1 MAKSG
6 YWLAFFLFFACSAPL
21 REAAFLTL
29 NTNGNNPM
37 IHLKS
42 FIAGFLATLIF
53 HQGLLALLAA
63 TGVIGASAYNLS
75 PTEPLGI
82 PAVISLAFWGG
93 VWGIVLWLL
102 VRANHGLKRWIWA
115 AVVGA
120 IGPTAVALLIVFPL
134 KGVDFDL
141 GRVPVG
147 LLLNGVWGLGTLCLL
162 NGLRRIGSR

>member
-1 MAKSG
+1 
-6 YWLAFFLFFACSAPL
+6 
-21 REAAFLTL
+21 
-29 NTNGNNPM
+29 M

-53 HQGLLALLAA
+53 HQGLVALLSA

-75 PTEPLGI
+75 PTEPLGV

-93 VWGIVLWLL
+93 VWGIVVWLL

-120 IGPTAVALLIVFPL
+120 VGPTAVALLVVFPL
-134 KGVDFDL
+134 KGIDVGL
-141 GRVPVG
+141 AMVPVG
-147 LLLNGVWGLGTLCLL
+147 MVLNGVWGVGTLLLL
-162 NGLRRIGSR
+162 NALRRLGQR